1 MATIFVSNAGSGT
14 APYDTEAKAAT
25 TLGVAITAATSAD
38 TIKVSSTHTET
49 AGAAISYTLPTT
61 YGLKVLSV
69 LFNGSGTGALTQG
82 GTVNVGAANAA
93 LTFAT
98 GYAYFNGLSFVSG
111 TNNNAA
117 CDINVI
123 SATIA
128 TGSGIIFDACTL
140 SVPSASTTALINLS
154 LLSATNGI
162 SMYVEA
168 NNCTFSHGAVKSIFL
183 GAGRIKINNCTLTGT
198 APTTIFNPASGSIF
212 NAEVTN
218 CDFSGLAWTNLF
230 NQSGG
235 AAYGAGNIKFIS
247 CKLRSGFTPVTGT
260 SPGLPSYVCELID
273 CHSGDTH
280 YYYSKTDWAG
290 SVTAQNSIYSANSD
304 GTNSFAWVLVSTAN
318 ASFTTPL
325 TCPPILF
332 FNSTLSAM
340 TTTVEVIND
349 GTTFKDDELWQET
362 TAKTSS
368 GFPLGVTNIAD
379 RAADILTAGANQT
392 TSTASWTGT
401 GGFGAAVKQKLV
413 SGSFTP
419 AEVGLI
425 STVVKLAKASA
436 TVYVDM
442 KVLTDSG
449 KQYQTPGVF
458 LNERSGSSGAGAG
471 NIRSGVSEII
481 DGVTINGT
489 LTLPPE
495 NKTQVN
501 YQYGAAGTEYTGTL
515 EPTLTTDDIWGDS
528 RALTVV
534 KFLGLK

>member
-1 MATIFVSNAGSGT
+1 
-14 APYDTEAKAAT
+14 
-25 TLGVAITAATSAD
+25 
-38 TIKVSSTHTET
+38 
-49 AGAAISYTLPTT
+49 
-61 YGLKVLSV
+61 
-69 LFNGSGTGALTQG
+69 
-82 GTVNVGAANAA
+82 
-93 LTFAT
+93 
-98 GYAYFNGLSFVSG
+98 
-111 TNNNAA
+111 
-117 CDINVI
+117 
-123 SATIA
+123 
-128 TGSGIIFDACTL
+128 
-140 SVPSASTTALINLS
+140 
-154 LLSATNGI
+154 
-162 SMYVEA
+162 
-168 NNCTFSHGAVKSIFL
+168 
-183 GAGRIKINNCTLTGT
+183 
-198 APTTIFNPASGSIF
+198 
-212 NAEVTN
+212 
-218 CDFSGLAWTNLF
+218 
-230 NQSGG
+230 
-235 AAYGAGNIKFIS
+235 
-247 CKLRSGFTPVTGT
+247 
-260 SPGLPSYVCELID
+260 
-273 CHSGDTH
+273 
-280 YYYSKTDWAG
+280 
-290 SVTAQNSIYSANSD
+290 
-304 GTNSFAWVLVSTAN
+304 
-318 ASFTTPL
+318 
-325 TCPPILF
+325 
-332 FNSTLSAM
+332 
-340 TTTVEVIND
+340 
-349 GTTFKDDELWQET
+349 
-362 TAKTSS
+362 
-368 GFPLGVTNIAD
+368 VTNIAD